1 MAAHWNDFQAA
12 MQVLVGAGPVKQR
25 LVDAYRH
32 HLASLREHE
41 LPDNVR
47 DRFVAL
53 RAAMHEAPATG
64 GLTAPEASVRKMSE
78 KDAATHA
85 VGLLEMFTVLSALN
99 ENEGTPRLRIVA
111 SGDEDA
117 RTDDLFEVPAFLS
130 RA

>member
-1 MAAHWNDFQAA
+1 MVAHWDDFHAA
-12 MQVLVGAGPVKQR
+12 LRVLVGTGPVKQR

-41 LPDNVR
+41 LPDAVR
-47 DRFVAL
+47 DSFIAL

-78 KDAATHA
+78 KDAAEHA
-85 VGLLEMFTVLSALN
+85 ARLLEMFTALSALS
-99 ENEGTPRLRIVA
+99 ENETAPRLRIVT
-111 SGDEDA
+111 SGDDDT
-117 RTDDLFEVPAFLS
+117 RTEDLFEVPAFLS